1 MEDEN
6 QIIDPSRE
14 IDSLREIIALAI
26 DTAGRRGA
34 SASEAA
40 LSRTAGLSV
49 NVRLGEVETIEHTRD
64 DSLSVTVYFGRRKGS
79 ASSTDFTAAA
89 VRETVDAACR
99 IARYTA
105 QDGFAGLADAD
116 RMAVEPP
123 DLDLFHPWR
132 ITTDDAISLALETET
147 AARDSDARITN
158 SEGASVSKHDGGYV
172 YGNSHGFLEGFSS
185 SRNSLSCMV
194 IAEDP
199 SGMQRDY
206 WYSIAR
212 DPARLEPASQVGLTA
227 ARRAVHRLGARKI
240 ETRSAPVLYEAGVA
254 RGVVHHFVSA
264 IRGSNLYRKA
274 SFLVDRLGERVMSDH
289 VRIHELPHLRGALA
303 SAAFDGEGVATTARD
318 LVTGG
323 VLQGYVLDSYSA
335 RKLGVPTT
343 GNAGG
348 VHNLTVDAG
357 SKSFEELLAEM
368 GTGLVITELLGMGIN
383 IVTGDYSRGAA
394 GFWVEGGEI
403 AYPVE
408 EITIAGNLAD
418 MFLGI
423 REVGADV
430 DTRAGI
436 RTGSLLIDRMA
447 IAGS

>member
-1 MEDEN
+1 MEDESH
-6 QIIDPSRE
+6 IIDPSRE
-14 IDSLREIIALAI
+14 IDSLREIVALAI
-26 DTAGRRGA
+26 DTARQRGA

-40 LSRTAGLSV
+40 LSRTAGLAV

-64 DSLSVTVYFGRRKGS
+64 DSLGVTVYFGRRKGS

-89 VRETVDAACR
+89 VRETVEAACR

-105 QDGFAGLADAD
+105 QDEFAGLADAD

-158 SEGASVSKHDGGYV
+158 SDGASVSKHDGGYV

-185 SRNSLSCMV
+185 SRNSLSCVV

-206 WYSIAR
+206 WYSAAR
-212 DPARLEPASQVGLTA
+212 DPARLEPASRVGLTA
-227 ARRAVHRLGARKI
+227 ARRAVRRLGARKI

-264 IRGSNLYRKA
+264 IRGSSLYRKA
-274 SFLVDRLGERVMSDH
+274 SFLVDRLGERVMPDH
-289 VRIHELPHLRGALA
+289 VRIHEQPHLRGALA
-303 SAAFDGEGVATTARD
+303 SAAFDGEGVATAARD

-357 SKSFEELLAEM
+357 SKSFEALLAEM
-368 GTGLVITELLGMGIN
+368 DTGLVITELLGMGIN
-383 IVTGDYSRGAA
+383 VVTGDYSRGAA

-430 DTRAGI
+430 DARGGI

>member
-6 QIIDPSRE
+6 HVIDPSRE
-14 IDSLREIIALAI
+14 IDSLREIVALAI
-26 DTAGRRGA
+26 DTAKRRGA

-40 LSRTAGLSV
+40 LSRTAGLAV

-64 DSLSVTVYFGRRKGS
+64 DSLGVTVYFGRRKGS
-79 ASSTDFTAAA
+79 ASSTDFTAPA
-89 VRETVDAACR
+89 VRETVEAACR

-105 QDGFAGLADAD
+105 QDEFAGLADAD
-116 RMAVEPP
+116 RMAVDPP

-158 SEGASVSKHDGGYV
+158 SDGASVSKHDGGYV

-185 SRNSLSCMV
+185 SRNSLSCVV

-206 WYSIAR
+206 WYSSAR

-227 ARRAVHRLGARKI
+227 ARRAVRRLGARKI
-240 ETRSAPVLYEAGVA
+240 ETRSAPVLYQADVA

-264 IRGSNLYRKA
+264 IRGSSLYRKA
-274 SFLVDRLGERVMSDH
+274 SFLVDRLGERVMPDH
-289 VRIHELPHLRGALA
+289 VRIHEQPHLRGALA
-303 SAAFDGEGVATTARD
+303 SAAFDGEGVATAARD

-423 REVGADV
+423 REIGADV